1 MIQEPAPFSSASQFG
16 FVAINHIRVR
26 EDYRSRFEE
35 LFGSRARAID
45 TMPGF
50 RDMEVLRPSDASE
63 PYLVIS
69 RWESEDAFRAW
80 VGSPEFLE
88 GHKRGFADLAAA
100 KARGEE
106 PPMHSDFQT
115 YAVLLQ

>member
-1 MIQEPAPFSSASQFG
+1 MTQEAVTSSSPSASG

-26 EDYRSRFEE
+26 DDYRARFEE

-50 RDMEVLRPSDASE
+50 RDMEVLRPADASE

-69 RWESEDAFRAW
+69 RWESEEAFRAW
-80 VGSPEFLE
+80 VGSPEFIQ
-88 GHKRGFADLAAA
+88 GHRRGFADLAEA
-100 KARGEE
+100 KARGEN
-106 PPMHSDFQT
+106 PPMHSDFQIYQILT
-115 YAVLLQ
+115 R

>member
-1 MIQEPAPFSSASQFG
+1 MIQESAANISASLLG

-35 LFGSRARAID
+35 LFGTRAKAID
-45 TMPGF
+45 RMPGF
-50 RDMEVLRPSDASE
+50 REMEVLRPAKADD

-69 RWESEDAFRAW
+69 RWESEEAFQAW
-80 VGSPEFLE
+80 VGSPEFIE
-88 GHKRGFADLAAA
+88 GHKRGFADLAEA
-100 KARGEE
+100 KARGEN

-115 YAVLLQ
+115 YEVLTR

>member
-1 MIQEPAPFSSASQFG
+1 MIQESATSSSASHLG

-26 EDYRSRFEE
+26 DDYRLRFEE

-50 RDMEVLRPSDASE
+50 RDMEVLRPANDSE

-69 RWESEDAFRAW
+69 RWESEAAFRAW
-80 VGSPEFLE
+80 VGSPEFIE

-100 KARGEE
+100 KARGEDA
-106 PPMHSDFQT
+106 PMHSDFQT
-115 YAVLLQ
+115 YEVLTR